1 MGSMK
6 DPRRSRKSAGTLREN
21 AARAKPWIRGIV
33 QQSQPKLKA
42 AQTNQNYFTTQSKM
56 KKLFAI
62 ASIAVSFA
70 ATSAAEVTEG
80 VLEKGP
86 THSALF
92 TISPESGDLVG
103 YAFKNQSTV
112 GKTILQSCLPGM
124 LCKLGESSTRPLDDA
139 TGLKF
144 DDQPSGWYEITKARD
159 VGMEAA
165 VFGYEKSL
173 KTRYGVVSVREED
186 NFLLFQ
192 GKPVKPAIEGNS
204 SLSIVANYEIG
215 KIDVL
220 LLQNAGGTACPAL
233 FHFVHVGPTG
243 LRVSPEFGTC
253 SDIIYPSF
261 DPKTGVTVSMIGFQ
275 GPSQPVTAQ
284 RKAAMSKT
292 VYRWTTDGRV
302 TENGKS
308 VR

>member
-1 MGSMK
+1 
-6 DPRRSRKSAGTLREN
+6 
-21 AARAKPWIRGIV
+21 
-33 QQSQPKLKA
+33 
-42 AQTNQNYFTTQSKM
+42 M

-62 ASIAVSFA
+62 ASVAISFA
-70 ATSAAEVTEG
+70 ATSAAEVVEG

-86 THSALF
+86 NHSALF
-92 TISPESGDLVG
+92 VVSPESGDLVG

-124 LCKLGESSTRPLDDA
+124 LCKLGASSSRPLDYA

-144 DDQPSGWYEITKARD
+144 QDQPSGWYEITKARD
-159 VGMEAA
+159 VGMEPA

-186 NFLLFQ
+186 NFLLFR
-192 GKPVKPAIEGNS
+192 GKPVKPTIEGNS
-204 SLSIVANYEIG
+204 SLSIVADYEVG
-215 KIDVL
+215 PIDVL
-220 LLQNAGGTACPAL
+220 LVQNTGGTACPAL
-233 FHFVHVGPTG
+233 FHFVYVGPTG

-275 GPSQPVTAQ
+275 GPFQSDAEK
-284 RKAAMSKT
+284 RKAAMTKT
-292 VYRWTTDGRV
+292 VFRWTPDGRV
-302 TENGKS
+302 TENGKL